1 MFFSNKVKHLGV
13 ILDSHL
19 KWHFHIIELEKKL
32 SSAIGLLSRIRHYV
46 DTKTLRSLYFSLFH
60 SHLLYGSLVWGLASQ
75 EQLKKLIR
83 LQKRAIRTITF
94 VDFQEPTSP
103 LFHKLAILKL
113 EDAIK
118 MKQYEFL
125 YDWKSNKLPPA
136 FRNYFTYNETGRN
149 TRLGATPHL
158 TIPRR
163 KTETYGSTCMKYQ
176 GALLH
181 SQILSRGMEFA
192 APKPIFM
199 TTMKTFFLATYV

>member
-1 MFFSNKVKHLGV
+1 MSQQLDVILDWLSANRLSLNAKKTELVLFRPKHKSHPTRLTVKIRGCKVFLSNKVKHLGV

-94 VDFQEPTSP
+94 VDFLEPTSQ
-103 LFHKLAILKL
+103 L
-113 EDAIK
+113 
-118 MKQYEFL
+118 
-125 YDWKSNKLPPA
+125 
-136 FRNYFTYNETGRN
+136 
-149 TRLGATPHL
+149 
-158 TIPRR
+158 
-163 KTETYGSTCMKYQ
+163 STN
-176 GALLH
+176 
-181 SQILSRGMEFA
+181 
-192 APKPIFM
+192 
-199 TTMKTFFLATYV
+199 